1 MDHPRIEH
9 RTQLTREE
17 KEICN
22 ASTSEIILY
31 NIVHYPHYLFGGI
44 LLSLFL
50 YIYNSKKQ

>member
-9 RTQLTREE
+9 GTQLTREE
-17 KEICN
+17 KETCN

-31 NIVHYPHYLFGGI
+31 NIVYYPHYVFGGI

-50 YIYNSKKQ
+50 YIYNSKK

>member
-17 KEICN
+17 KKTCN

-31 NIVHYPHYLFGGI
+31 NIVYNPHYLFGGM
-44 LLSLFL
+44 LLGFFL
-50 YIYNSKKQ
+50 YIYNSKK